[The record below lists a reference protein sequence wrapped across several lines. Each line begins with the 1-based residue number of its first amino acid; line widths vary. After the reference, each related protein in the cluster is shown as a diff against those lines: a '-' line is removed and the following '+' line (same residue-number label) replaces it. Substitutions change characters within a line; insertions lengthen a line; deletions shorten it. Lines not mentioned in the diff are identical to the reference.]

1 MGTCCFAPTQ
11 ESISLTPKHKINA
24 TKCSKKFPSGKQYN
38 IKANTNSRSK
48 TITYSGSNAVSSSSK
63 TARHFRSMDM
73 SKMKVASLS
82 GENGVPSSSTARSLP
97 TSGSKCSTALT
108 SNMPTSLL
116 LFNAASCSTTISSAK
131 SVAQIKEEFKFID
144 QYSPLL
150 TLLCKANSAEE
161 RKLILAN
168 TRLGRDQTLTRSRSG
183 ADICSL
189 VISTHDLL
197 TRRRVEKQRKGPLPP
212 DHRTI
217 IQPPFSNMDLIVST
231 IYLTGMYGLTKENF
245 RDCKIGLVIN
255 ATIEYPLIRSSTV
268 ESYRVP
274 VEDDPDDN
282 ISIYFED
289 VVDLIESM
297 RRNGRSTVI
306 HCAAG
311 VSRSATIVLA
321 YLLKYSNLTLHE
333 AFILTYATRPC
344 IRPNMAFFRSL
355 TEFERK
361 YPKEDSNRTYMVEV
375 KDATTG
381 LTVCVPDFYPEEYPL
396 LYQKALQKLQY
407 KPRTPNADSRNN
419 NNVKNSQQ
427 K

>member
-131 SVAQIKEEFKFID
+131 SVAQIKEEFKFMD

-231 IYLTGMYGLTKENF
+231 IYLTGMY
-245 RDCKIGLVIN
+245 
-255 ATIEYPLIRSSTV
+255 
-268 ESYRVP
+268 
-274 VEDDPDDN
+274 
-282 ISIYFED
+282 
-289 VVDLIESM
+289 
-297 RRNGRSTVI
+297 
-306 HCAAG
+306 
-311 VSRSATIVLA
+311 
-321 YLLKYSNLTLHE
+321 
-333 AFILTYATRPC
+333 
-344 IRPNMAFFRSL
+344 
-355 TEFERK
+355 
-361 YPKEDSNRTYMVEV
+361 EDSNRTYMVEV